1 MLLISWGPSHSICLL
16 ATFLCFPVAAVCP
29 NSILIY
35 LPGLTNSS
43 TLPLPLCPLPPIFL
57 PFAKPQIAART
68 QLAVKVSFGGFTVVL
83 VALSQSQTQTHTCTL
98 SHTHLHPLPFLFYTF
113 CASISVLIG
122 FVFGIRGNP
131 KPHRANGIERNIE
144 CATPQRPHECTQSHT
159 HSYTHSC
166 TYCLSL
172 CHTQPHTSLTQSAS
186 GESVIR
192 MKRFNKQKYFGSH
205 AILTGIQN

>member
-1 MLLISWGPSHSICLL
+1 MLLIIWRPSLSICLL
-16 ATFLCFPVAAVCP
+16 ATFLCFPVVAVCP

-83 VALSQSQTQTHTCTL
+83 VALSQSQTHTHTCTL
-98 SHTHLHPLPFLFYTF
+98 SHKHLRPLSFLFYTF

-122 FVFGIRGNP
+122 LVFGIRGNP

-144 CATPQRPHECTQSHT
+144 CATPQRAHTSAHSHT
-159 HSYTHSC
+159 HTPTHTHTHIVCLSATHSH
-166 TYCLSL
+166 THLSRKVPVANRL
-172 CHTQPHTSLTQSAS
+172 CA
-186 GESVIR
+186 
-192 MKRFNKQKYFGSH
+192 
-205 AILTGIQN
+205 